1 MATVHKKIMQTF
13 LSSLADSAAL
23 DAEKLRLLREL
34 LEKGEKPKP
43 DEFVRIFSRPAGN
56 DIQ

>member
-1 MATVHKKIMQTF
+1 MATVHKKIAQTF
-13 LSSLADSAAL
+13 LSALTDSAAL

-34 LEKGEKPKP
+34 LEKSEKPKP
-43 DEFVRIFSRPAGN
+43 DEFVEIFKRPAGD